1 MSLETLFSLKGK
13 TALIVGAS
21 RGIGL
26 AIAKEIAAAGAH
38 TILAARSADKLA
50 EEVAALKAEGYSA
63 ESRSIDMTDSD
74 SIRAF
79 AAEFRGHT
87 DILVNVAGTN
97 VRRRMQD
104 YTKEEYSRIL
114 DTNLHGIFELCQH
127 IGGGMVERGKGG
139 KIIHIGSL
147 MSLLGIP
154 YLSVYAISK
163 AGIAGLTRVQAAEW
177 GRYNIQVNCIAPGF
191 ILTDLNKDMWAQ
203 KHMHDWLH
211 GAQANP
217 RMGTPADMAGLA
229 VFLSAP
235 ASDYITG
242 QVIAAD
248 GGYSTTANW
257 PFEPAY

>member
-13 TALIVGAS
+13 TALVVGAS

-38 TILAARSADKLA
+38 TVLAARSADKLA
-50 EEVAALKAEGYSA
+50 EEVAALQAAGYSA
-63 ESRSIDMTDSD
+63 DSRPVDMKDSA
-74 SIRAF
+74 SIRALGD
-79 AAEFRGHT
+79 EFRLKT
-87 DILVNVAGTN
+87 DILINVAGTN

-104 YTKEEYSRIL
+104 YTKEEYDNIL
-114 DTNLHGIFELCQH
+114 TTNLHGIFELCQYV
-127 IGGGMVERGKGG
+127 GGWMVERGQGG

-147 MSLLGIP
+147 MSLLGMP
-154 YLSVYAISK
+154 YLSVYAMSK

-191 ILTDLNKDMWAQ
+191 ILTDLNKDMWQ
-203 KHMHDWLH
+203 PKHMHDWLK
-211 GAQANP
+211 GVQANP
-217 RMGTPADMAGLA
+217 RLGTPEDMAGLA
-229 VFLSAP
+229 VFL
-235 ASDYITG
+235 ASKGADYVTG

-248 GGYSTTANW
+248 GGYTTTANW